1 MKETKSTK
9 KRSTITGL
17 LDALEQG
24 RPQPAEKGNS
34 VQNDPENGNPAADTA
49 AAHADNAQS
58 AFDNAAM
65 RLGKAMLRRLN
76 VSEDEGSGASALVDS
91 ILGYWEKEPS
101 SRSIREETMKDRKAN
116 QIPANETAPLP
127 RPIRADIT
135 EAPET
140 DYENMSSE
148 QFGKLKKQLQRAALN
163 GRRIRL

>member
-9 KRSTITGL
+9 KRSTITDL

-24 RPQPAEKGNS
+24 RPQPAEKDS
-34 VQNDPENGNPAADTA
+34 SIQNDPANGSPAGDTA
-49 AAHADNAQS
+49 AVQAENAQS
-58 AFDNAAM
+58 AFDKAAM
-65 RLGKAMLRRLN
+65 RHGKAMLRRLN

-101 SRSIREETMKDRKAN
+101 ARSIREETMKDRKAK
-116 QIPANETAPLP
+116 QTPAGETAPLP

-135 EAPET
+135 EAPKT

-148 QFGKLKKQLQRAALN
+148 QFGKLKKQLQHAALN